1 MAGRL
6 QSSTISAPGFLGVN
20 TQESSVDLASGYA
33 LEAYNC
39 VIDKFG
45 RIGARRGWQKVN
57 SSTNSDLVANDIEFI
72 YNIPETDVTLCAG
85 NNLILSKASGASTL
99 VTEVNTTVADAAG
112 TGTTAYSITGNDW
125 MGASIVFGEGP
136 DISPHAYLAQA
147 GHLPL
152 VYHKLGASHAHT
164 GAYGFNLLSDAG
176 SVPTTYASASDFK
189 PNVVIGAYGRTW
201 WADIVNDKQT
211 LYFSALLDGTNLA
224 TGDSGYL
231 SLIDVFPNGDEI
243 VGLAAHNGFL
253 IIFGRRNIA
262 VYANPIDVT
271 RLELVDLVAN
281 VGCIARDSIVNTGTD
296 VMFLSDTGV
305 RSIARVIQ
313 EKSAPIN
320 DISFN
325 VRDDLVAYVESE
337 SNKEKIKAAYYPK
350 DAFYI
355 LTLPISKY
363 VFCFDLRG
371 RLQNGAARVTIWDS
385 IEPTA
390 LHVTYTGDLLIG
402 KEGYLGKYT
411 GHLDDADTY
420 RLRYYTNYFDL
431 GSPTTIKF
439 LKKGNFVVVG
449 GVGQAVALKY
459 GFDYINSYRSITKRL
474 RSGSGLVSEFNIN
487 KYGVSG
493 SSVVGS
499 QSFSN
504 STPTTNTLTAP
515 DGTHYQVA
523 FKSVLDE
530 ANGYD
535 LPINVRLEG
544 DGFYHIPKTTNVIG
558 TIEETNATIYLVSAN
573 GLSEYSSGLVL
584 EEIKSNLGGS
594 GSILQLGFEAD
605 INAAP
610 LSIQKIVIYVKAGK
624 TV

>member
-57 SSTNSDLVANDIEFI
+57 SSTNSDLLTNDIEFI

-112 TGTTAYSITGNDW
+112 TGTTAYSITNNNW

-136 DISPHAYLAQA
+136 DVSPHAYLAQV

-176 SVPTTYASASDFK
+176 SVPTTYASPSDFK
-189 PNVVIGAYGRTW
+189 PNVVLGAYGRTW

-325 VRDDLVAYVESE
+325 VRDDLVAFVNSE
-337 SNKEKIKAAYYPK
+337 TKIKIKAVYYPT

-355 LTLPISKY
+355 LSLPTTKY
-363 VFCFDLRG
+363 VYCFDLRA
-371 RLQNGAARVTIWDS
+371 RLENGAARVTIWDS

-402 KEGYLGKYT
+402 KGGYLGKYT
-411 GHLDDADTY
+411 GYLDNTSTY
-420 RLRYYTNYFDL
+420 KLRYYTNHFDL
-431 GSPTTIKF
+431 GSPTSLKF
-439 LKKGNFVVVG
+439 LKKANFTVIG
-449 GVGQAVALKY
+449 GVGQDVFIKY
-459 GFDYINSYRSITKRL
+459 GFDYVASYLDIRKSL
-474 RSGSGLVSEFNIN
+474 SAGSVSEYNARDSLGN
-487 KYGVSG
+487 ALYEYNDTV
-493 SSVVGS
+493 
-499 QSFSN
+499 
-504 STPTTNTLTAP
+504 AP
-515 DGTHYQVA
+515 IA
-523 FKSVLDE
+523 
-530 ANGYD
+530 
-535 LPINVRLEG
+535 
-544 DGFYHIPKTTNVIG
+544 
-558 TIEETNATIYLVSAN
+558 
-573 GLSEYSSGLVL
+573 EYSSGLAL
-584 EEIKSNLGGS
+584 EEVRSNLGGS
-594 GSILQLGFEAD
+594 GSIIQLGFEAD
-605 INAAP
+605 INQNP
-610 LSIQKIVIYVKAGK
+610 LSIQKIDVYVKAGK

>member
-6 QSSTISAPGFLGVN
+6 QSSTISAPGFLGIN

-57 SSTNSDLVANDIEFI
+57 SSTNSDLGTNDIEFI

-85 NNLILSKASGASTL
+85 NDLILTRASGASTL
-99 VTEVNTTVADAAG
+99 VTAVNTTVSNAAG
-112 TGTTAYSITGNDW
+112 SGTTAYSITGNDW

-136 DISPHAYLAQA
+136 DVSPHAYLAQE

-224 TGDSGYL
+224 SGDSGYL

-253 IIFGRRNIA
+253 IIFGKRNIA

-325 VRDDLVAYVESE
+325 VRDDLVAYVDSE

-355 LTLPISKY
+355 LTLPTSKY

-390 LHVTYTGDLLIG
+390 LHVTYTGDLLLG
-402 KEGYLGKYT
+402 KEGYLGKYF
-411 GHLDDADTY
+411 GFLDDTEKY

-431 GSPTTIKF
+431 GSPTTMKF

-449 GVGQAVALKY
+449 GVGQDVALKY
-459 GFDYINSYRSITKRL
+459 GFDYINSYRSITKQL
-474 RSGSGLVSEFNIN
+474 RTGSVYEYNIGE
-487 KYGVSG
+487 Y
-493 SSVVGS
+493 
-499 QSFSN
+499 
-504 STPTTNTLTAP
+504 AI
-515 DGTHYQVA
+515 A
-523 FKSVLDE
+523 
-530 ANGYD
+530 
-535 LPINVRLEG
+535 
-544 DGFYHIPKTTNVIG
+544 
-558 TIEETNATIYLVSAN
+558 
-573 GLSEYSSGLVL
+573 EYSSGLVL
-584 EEIKSNLGGS
+584 EEVNSNLGGS
-594 GSILQLGFEAD
+594 GSIMQLGFEAD
-605 INAAP
+605 INQSP
-610 LSIQKIVIYVKAGK
+610 LSIQKIDIYVKAGK

>member
-6 QSSTISAPGFLGVN
+6 QSSTISAPGFLGIN

-176 SVPTTYASASDFK
+176 SVPTTYASPSDFK

-201 WADIVNDKQT
+201 WADIVNDEQT

-325 VRDDLVAYVESE
+325 VRDDLVSFVESQGT
-337 SNKEKIKAAYYPK
+337 NTIKIKAAYYPK

-355 LTLPISKY
+355 LTLPLSKY

-390 LHVTYTGDLLIG
+390 LHVTYTGDLLLG

-411 GHLDDADTY
+411 GHLDDTETY
-420 RLRYYTNYFDL
+420 KMKYFTNHFDL
-431 GSPTTIKF
+431 GSPTTLKF
-439 LKKGNFVVVG
+439 LKKGNFTVVG
-449 GVGQAVALKY
+449 GIGQNVVIKY
-459 GFDYINSYRSITKRL
+459 GFDYVSSYRDIRKTLKAGTVTEYNIDEYSIGEYT
-474 RSGSGLVSEFNIN
+474 
-487 KYGVSG
+487 
-493 SSVVGS
+493 
-499 QSFSN
+499 
-504 STPTTNTLTAP
+504 
-515 DGTHYQVA
+515 
-523 FKSVLDE
+523 
-530 ANGYD
+530 
-535 LPINVRLEG
+535 
-544 DGFYHIPKTTNVIG
+544 
-558 TIEETNATIYLVSAN
+558 N
-573 GLSEYSSGLVL
+573 GLAL
-584 EEIKSNLGGS
+584 EEVKSNLAGS
-594 GSILQLGFEAD
+594 GSIIQLGFEAD
-605 INAAP
+605 INQNP
-610 LSIQKIVIYVKAGK
+610 LSIQKIDVYVKAGK
-624 TV
+624 TI

>member
-85 NNLILSKASGASTL
+85 NNLILSRASGASTL

-112 TGTTAYSITGNDW
+112 TGTTAYTITGNDW
-125 MGASIVFGEGP
+125 MGASIVYGEGP

-201 WADIVNDKQT
+201 WADIANDKQT
-211 LYFSALLDGTNLA
+211 VYFSALLDGTNLS
-224 TGDSGYL
+224 TGDSGFL

-253 IIFGRRNIA
+253 IIFGKRNIA

-271 RLELVDLVAN
+271 QLTLADLITDI
-281 VGCIARDSIVNTGTD
+281 GCIARDSIVTTGTD
-296 VMFLSDTGV
+296 VMFLSETGV

-325 VRDDLVAYVESE
+325 VRDDLVSFVESE
-337 SNKEKIKAAYYPK
+337 TNKEKIKAAYYPK

-355 LTLPISKY
+355 LTLPTSKY

-371 RLQNGAARVTIWDS
+371 RLQNGAARATVWDNL
-385 IEPTA
+385 EPTA
-390 LHVTYTGDLLIG
+390 LHVTYTGDLFLGQKGYIG
-402 KEGYLGKYT
+402 KYFGFT
-411 GHLDDADTY
+411 DDSATY

-431 GSPTTIKF
+431 GSPTAIKF

-449 GVGQAVALKY
+449 GVGQDVALKY
-459 GFDYINSYRSITKRL
+459 GFDYVNSYRSITKKL
-474 RSGSGLVSEFNIN
+474 RAGNVYE
-487 KYGVSG
+487 YG
-493 SSVVGS
+493 
-499 QSFSN
+499 
-504 STPTTNTLTAP
+504 
-515 DGTHYQVA
+515 
-523 FKSVLDE
+523 
-530 ANGYD
+530 
-535 LPINVRLEG
+535 
-544 DGFYHIPKTTNVIG
+544 IG
-558 TIEETNATIYLVSAN
+558 EYAIA
-573 GLSEYSSGLVL
+573 EYSSGLVL
-584 EEIKSNLGGS
+584 EEVNSNLGGS
-594 GSILQLGFEAD
+594 GSIMQLGFEAD

-610 LSIQKIVIYVKAGK
+610 LSIQKIDIYVKAGK
-624 TV
+624 TI

>member
-1 MAGRL
+1 MSGRL

-20 TQESSVDLASGYA
+20 TQESSVDLSSGYA
-33 LEAYNC
+33 LEAFNC

-57 SSTNSDLVANDIEFI
+57 SSTNSDLATNDIEFI
-72 YNIPETDVTLCAG
+72 YNIPETDETLCAG
-85 NNLILSKASGASTL
+85 NNLILSRASGASTL
-99 VTEVNTTVADAAG
+99 VTKVNTTVADGPG

-136 DISPHAYLAQA
+136 DASPHAYLAQA

-164 GAYGFNLLSDAG
+164 GAYGFNRLMDAG
-176 SVPTTYASASDFK
+176 TVPTTYASASDFK

-201 WADIVNDKQT
+201 WADLVNDKQKV
-211 LYFSALLDGTNLA
+211 YFSALLDGTNLA
-224 TGDSGYL
+224 SGDSGYL
-231 SLIDVFPNGDEI
+231 SLVDVFPNGEEV

-253 IIFGRRNIA
+253 IIFGKRNIA

-271 RLELVDLVAN
+271 RLELVDLIAN
-281 VGCIARDSIVNTGTD
+281 VGCIARDSIANTGTD

-325 VRDDLVAYVESE
+325 VRDDLVAFVEAE
-337 SNKEKIKAAYYPK
+337 TNKIKIKATYYPK

-355 LTLPISKY
+355 LTLPTSKY

-371 RLQNGAARVTIWDS
+371 RLQNGASRVTIWDS
-385 IEPTA
+385 LEPTA
-390 LHVTYTGDLLIG
+390 LHVTYTGDLFLGQEGYIG
-402 KEGYLGKYT
+402 KYFGF
-411 GHLDDADTY
+411 LDDTATY

-431 GSPTTIKF
+431 GNPTTMKF

-449 GVGQAVALKY
+449 GIGQNVALKY
-459 GFDYINSYRSITKRL
+459 GFDYINSYRSITKQL
-474 RSGSGLVSEFNIN
+474 RTGSVYEYNIGEYN
-487 KYGVSG
+487 I
-493 SSVVGS
+493 
-499 QSFSN
+499 
-504 STPTTNTLTAP
+504 A
-515 DGTHYQVA
+515 
-523 FKSVLDE
+523 
-530 ANGYD
+530 
-535 LPINVRLEG
+535 
-544 DGFYHIPKTTNVIG
+544 
-558 TIEETNATIYLVSAN
+558 
-573 GLSEYSSGLVL
+573 EYSSGLVL
-584 EEIKSNLGGS
+584 EEVNSNLGGS
-594 GSILQLGFEAD
+594 GSIMQLGFEAD

-610 LSIQKIVIYVKAGK
+610 LSIQKIDIYVKAGK
-624 TV
+624 TI